1 MTTSHVKTS
10 PFENLARLA
19 QAVTAS
25 LQLQE
30 VLGRV
35 ARAATDLL
43 PDSAA
48 RIWVVEGDRLVLR
61 SEAGT
66 RSSPGSGRKTAFA
79 LGEGLTGQAA
89 LARETLVVKDVVADP
104 RTVNVE
110 WMRQEGYVSLVS
122 IPLLVRDRL
131 VGMLTLLTRQRHRF
145 RKGELE
151 ILTSFGSQA
160 AIAIENARLFGDST
174 ARQARLEAL
183 LEVNRELSRIQPV
196 DSLLE
201 RIAETCGH
209 LLDSDMV
216 GIRVVEGD
224 ELVVRATWGD
234 AKELVP
240 TTRLKIGESL
250 TGIAAVIGEPL
261 LVTDPANDPRLIPAH
276 REAYRRLGVRAFLAA
291 PVKVGDRVEGVLTV
305 RTRRP
310 EGYSDEDLAVAT
322 AFASQAATA
331 LENARLY
338 QQAQQA
344 YEELKQ
350 TQDQLMQAQK
360 MEAVG
365 RLAGGIAHDF
375 NNLLMV
381 VMGRSQ
387 LMMRRLQA
395 ENPLRR
401 DLGLI
406 DTAMQR
412 AADLTRQLLAFG
424 RKQVLQPKVLDLNS
438 VVANIDPMLR
448 RLIGEDIELLTVS
461 DPTLGPVKAD
471 PAQLEQVLLNLAINA
486 RDAMPQGGRLTI
498 ETANVHLDAAYARR
512 RPGISPGPHVMLAVS
527 DTGCGM
533 DAETQARLFEPFF
546 TTKGPGKGT
555 GLGLSTVYGIV
566 KQSGGNIWVYSE
578 PGRGTAFK
586 IYLPRVEEPVE
597 LEEVQPAPEAA
608 RPSKASKTILL
619 VEDEDGVRE
628 LVRDVLQEHRYT
640 VLEAREAGEAIQL
653 SSRHPGPIHLLLTD
667 VVMPQISGRALAER
681 LAPLRPEMKVLYM
694 SGYTENAIVH
704 HGVLD
709 QGTAFL
715 QKPFTAETL
724 AQKVRE
730 VLETARARERITG
743 L

>member
-350 TQDQLMQAQK
+350 TQDQLTQAQK

-628 LVRDVLQEHRYT
+628 LVRDVLQEHGYT

-653 SSRHPGPIHLLLTD
+653 SSRHSGPIHLL
-667 VVMPQISGRALAER
+667 
-681 LAPLRPEMKVLYM
+681 
-694 SGYTENAIVH
+694 
-704 HGVLD
+704 
-709 QGTAFL
+709 
-715 QKPFTAETL
+715 
-724 AQKVRE
+724 
-730 VLETARARERITG
+730 
-743 L
+743 